1 MTVVEQTNAE
11 LSETAP
17 SKPVMRLGLAA
28 LCGIM
33 AMALLYFRE
42 QQLLLEQSGGQR
54 VAVIIAKSEIKAGDR
69 VNADNLS
76 VHEIPTAYLHINAI
90 RLTDQDKI
98 VGRKVYRRIRQ
109 NQPLL
114 WSEFDPPDRE
124 RANETLA
131 KGMRLT
137 PITIGDHLAKSRF
150 LAPGDFIDI
159 LVHFNFGQD
168 RGSVTMTLLQHVQV
182 LEIITQVAMVAL
194 TPAQLE
200 QLNFARAHG
209 TLTFAVRNREDIEKS
224 DLPSQTFQSL
234 LGNLSPVPAPSI
246 STAPPARLQTPPGR
260 TPARA
265 DKSHE

>member
-1 MTVVEQTNAE
+1 VADQTDAE
-11 LSETAP
+11 VSGSAP
-17 SKPVMRLGLAA
+17 SKPVVRLGLAA
-28 LCGIM
+28 LCGVM

-54 VAVIIAKSEIKAGDR
+54 VAVIVAKSEIKVGDR
-69 VNADNLS
+69 ISAENLG
-76 VHEIPTAYLHINAI
+76 VYEIPTAYLHINAI

-114 WSEFDPPDRE
+114 WSEFDAPDRE

-137 PITIGDHLAKSRF
+137 PITIGDHLAKSRY

-168 RGSVTMTLLQHVQV
+168 RGSMTMTLLQHVQV
-182 LEIITQVAMVAL
+182 LEIINQVAMVAM
-194 TPAQLE
+194 TPGQLE
-200 QLNFARAHG
+200 QMNFARSHG
-209 TLTFAVRNREDIEKS
+209 TLTIAVRNREDIEKS

-234 LGNLSPVPAPSI
+234 LGNLAPLPVPSVSAAPQASPVS
-246 STAPPARLQTPPGR
+246 S
-260 TPARA
+260 ARA
-265 DKSHE
+265 NSSSRKQEP